1 MGVPPSPSEEFKPP
15 SRSDI
20 SGRYREMF
28 FLCSVGQSM
37 LHDDFRPHQLRA
49 TFDQFTHS
57 SHKAQK
63 KVLWQ
68 ENTKQVFFFPEHA
81 LSVLH
86 VKNEL
91 DLPLWYYTSFY

>member
-68 ENTKQVFFFPEHA
+68 ENTKQVFFF
-81 LSVLH
+81 SR
-86 VKNEL
+86 
-91 DLPLWYYTSFY
+91 TSTVSTPYKK